1 MSHNS
6 NRSGREAVATI
17 GVFDGVHLGHQA
29 LIHQVITQASRLGVE
44 SVCVTF
50 TPHPED
56 VLRPQIE
63 IAHLAT
69 LDDRLALLKS
79 LGISEVALF
88 EFTLALSQLS
98 PEEFIDLLLARFR
111 LRQLWIGS
119 DFALGR
125 GRSGSPERL
134 AEIGA
139 EKGFTVHQFPPV
151 VIEEQVI
158 SSSRIRQALAGGHVE
173 EAGRL
178 LGRLYRL
185 TGIVVD
191 GDHRGSTLGFPTANL
206 SLRERLCLPAD
217 GIYAVWVRIAGEKD
231 AHPGAASIGIRPTFG
246 AGERRIEVYLIGF
259 DGDLYGQ
266 DLSMEF
272 VARLRGEERF
282 DSTRA
287 LVAQM
292 IEDVKATKAILGKED

>member
-1 MSHNS
+1 VND
-6 NRSGREAVATI
+6 NQEGGLPETVATI

-29 LIHQVITQASRLGVE
+29 LVHQVISQAARLSAW

-56 VLRPQIE
+56 VLRPQTE

-69 LDDRLALLKS
+69 LEDRLALLKS
-79 LGISEVALF
+79 LGVSEVAVL
-88 EFTLALSQLS
+88 EFTPALSRLS
-98 PEEFIDLLLARFR
+98 PEEFIDLLLARFK

-125 GRSGSPERL
+125 NRSGSPERL
-134 AEIGA
+134 AEIGR

-151 VIEEQVI
+151 VIEGQAV

-178 LGRLYRL
+178 LGRLYKL
-185 TGIVVD
+185 TGTVVE
-191 GDHRGSTLGFPTANL
+191 GDHRGVTLGFPTANL
-206 SLRERLCLPAD
+206 SMRERLCLPAD
-217 GIYAVWVRIAGEKD
+217 GIYAVWVRIGDEED
-231 AHPGAASIGIRPTFG
+231 AHPGAASIGLRPTFG
-246 AGERRIEVYLIGF
+246 PGERRIEVYLIGF
-259 DGDLYGQ
+259 DGDLYGSE
-266 DLSMEF
+266 LSMEL

-282 DSTRA
+282 DSARA
-287 LVAQM
+287 LTAQM
-292 IEDVKATKAILGKED
+292 IEDVKAAKAILGKED

>member
-1 MSHNS
+1 MSHNPNS
-6 NRSGREAVATI
+6 DLPEAVATI

-29 LIHQVITQASRLGVE
+29 LIHQIIGQASRLGAE

-56 VLRPQIE
+56 VLRPQSE

-79 LGISEVALF
+79 LGVSKVAVF
-88 EFTLALSQLS
+88 EFTRALSQLS

-125 GRSGSPERL
+125 NRSGSPERL
-134 AEIGA
+134 AEIGR
-139 EKGFTVHQFPPV
+139 ENGFTVHQFPPV
-151 VIEEQVI
+151 VIEGEII
-158 SSSRIRQALAGGHVE
+158 SSSRIRQALAEGHVE

-185 TGIVVD
+185 TGVVVE
-191 GDHRGSTLGFPTANL
+191 GDHRGATLGFPTANL
-206 SLRERLCLPAD
+206 SLRERLALPAD
-217 GIYAVWVRIAGEKD
+217 GIYAVWVRIGNERD

-246 AGERRIEVYLIGF
+246 PGERRIEVYLIGF
-259 DGDLYGQ
+259 DGDLYGME
-266 DLSMEF
+266 LSMEF

-282 DSTRA
+282 DSPGA

-292 IEDVKATKAILGKED
+292 IEDVKAAKAALQGES

>member
-1 MSHNS
+1 MSD
-6 NRSGREAVATI
+6 NRKSDRPEVVATI

-29 LIHQVITQASRLGVE
+29 LIHRVITQASRVGVE
-44 SVCVTF
+44 SACVTF

-56 VLRPQIE
+56 VLRPQME

-69 LDDRLALLKS
+69 LDDRLSLLKS
-79 LGISEVALF
+79 LGVSEVVVF
-88 EFTLALSQLS
+88 EFTPVLSQLS

-125 GRSGSPERL
+125 NRSGGPERL
-134 AEIGA
+134 AEIGR
-139 EKGFTVHQFPPV
+139 EKGFTIHQFPPV
-151 VIEEQVI
+151 MIEGQAV

-178 LGRLYRL
+178 LGRLYKL
-185 TGIVVD
+185 TGMVVE
-191 GDHRGSTLGFPTANL
+191 GDHRGVTLGFPTANVA
-206 SLRERLCLPAD
+206 LRERLALPED
-217 GIYAVWVRIAGEKD
+217 GIYAVWIRIGNEKD

-246 AGERRIEVYLIGF
+246 GGERRIEVYLIGF
-259 DGDLYGQ
+259 DGNLYGRE
-266 DLSMEF
+266 LSMEF

-282 DSTRA
+282 DSAGA

-292 IEDVKATKAILGKED
+292 IEDVKAAKAILQGES

>member
-1 MSHNS
+1 MSD
-6 NRSGREAVATI
+6 NRKSDLPEAVATI

-29 LIHQVITQASRLGVE
+29 LIHQVITQASRVGAE
-44 SVCVTF
+44 SACVTF

-56 VLRPQIE
+56 VLRPQTE

-69 LDDRLALLKS
+69 LDDRLSLLKS
-79 LGISEVALF
+79 LGVSEVVVF
-88 EFTLALSQLS
+88 EFTPVLAQLS

-125 GRSGSPERL
+125 NRSGGPERL
-134 AEIGA
+134 AEIGR
-139 EKGFTVHQFPPV
+139 EKGFTIHQFPPV
-151 VIEEQVI
+151 VIEGQAV
-158 SSSRIRQALAGGHVE
+158 SSSRIRQALVGGHVE

-178 LGRLYRL
+178 LGRLYKL
-185 TGIVVD
+185 TGMVVE
-191 GDHRGSTLGFPTANL
+191 GDHRGVTLGFPTANVA
-206 SLRERLCLPAD
+206 LRERLALPAD
-217 GIYAVWVRIAGEKD
+217 GIYAVWVRIGNEKD

-246 AGERRIEVYLIGF
+246 GGERRIEVYLIGF
-259 DGDLYGQ
+259 DGDLYGME
-266 DLSMEF
+266 LSMEF

-282 DSTRA
+282 DSAGA

-292 IEDVKATKAILGKED
+292 IEDVKAAKAILQGES